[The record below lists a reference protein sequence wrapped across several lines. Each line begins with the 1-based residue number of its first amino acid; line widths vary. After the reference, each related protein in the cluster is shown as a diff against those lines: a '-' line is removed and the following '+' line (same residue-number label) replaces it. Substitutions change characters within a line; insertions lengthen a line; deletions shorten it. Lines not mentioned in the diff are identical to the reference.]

1 MQIRF
6 ENYSV
11 SAFPDLSPQNKD
23 MEKLK
28 HALSHMKFSYTDSL
42 SDRQQQGGKEGGW
55 DDYDNEKK

>member
-11 SAFPDLSPQNKD
+11 SAFPDLSSQNKD

-42 SDRQQQGGKEGGW
+42 SDRQQQGGKEGG
-55 DDYDNEKK
+55 